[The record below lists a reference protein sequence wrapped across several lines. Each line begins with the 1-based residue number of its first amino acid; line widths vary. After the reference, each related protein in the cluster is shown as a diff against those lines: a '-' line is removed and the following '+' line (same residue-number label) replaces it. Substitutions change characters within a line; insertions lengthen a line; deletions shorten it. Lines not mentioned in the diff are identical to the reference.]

1 MSKILEEIFVS
12 PKDNNMLNIAK
23 FFFTTSE
30 KNNKNYMYM
39 YLYIFANRVFGK
51 SSPISVHI
59 FVHFI
64 N

>member
-39 YLYIFANRVFGK
+39 YLYIFC
-51 SSPISVHI
+51 
-59 FVHFI
+59 
-64 N
+64 